1 MISLRKF
8 VALFVIKKVALFLLL
23 LLLPSLNAEDGDS
36 LGDIQAGVCELQNVV
51 NGLLAAIV
59 FILVVLAAVVYAGSQ
74 MAGAETRARGS
85 VWATSMLVGA
95 LLGIIIYA
103 AVPII
108 LGAMLNQDI
117 RDACSDY
124 TAGGYYTPG
133 GPGTGLTGGLGGGG
147 GGGTME
153 GPVLVINGGSAP
165 PGVGGGGIGVPPPTG
180 DTGGGGI
187 EGGIIPPR
195 PPPPPPEPPI
205 GPSMPLR

>member
-1 MISLRKF
+1 MVSLRKLA
-8 VALFVIKKVALFLLL
+8 ALFVLKKAALLL
-23 LLLPSLNAEDGDS
+23 LLFLLPSLYAEDGDT
-36 LGDIQAGVCELQNVV
+36 LGDIKAGVCELQNTI

-59 FILVVLAAVVYAGSQ
+59 FVLVVLAAIVYAGSQ

-95 LLGIIIYA
+95 LLGIMIYA

-117 RDACSDY
+117 RDTCSDY

-147 GGGTME
+147 TME
-153 GPVLVINGGSAP
+153 GPVIVVNGGSAP
-165 PGVGGGGIGVPPPTG
+165 PGIGGPGIGVPPPDG
-180 DTGGGGI
+180 GTGGGGI
-187 EGGIIPPR
+187 SGGIIPPR